1 MKKCI
6 FLSLVIGISISSCK
20 KEETLVEH
28 KKPKTLSEAGITK
41 EIDIYKPGTYW
52 VYNWTEFDYYGGKIA
67 SGIDT
72 IKVVA
77 ASQCDSCRQVIGTVH
92 SKDFSD
98 TYFVTERGIHYRTV
112 PYYDQLYYLQGN
124 AIIPFDSTDNKI
136 DYPLNSADR
145 GCTSYVTYLYQ
156 RNIPVTTLAGNFI
169 SILTTQNTSR
179 SPQGCRGGF
188 ETINYVRGV
197 GEMNRVTSYES
208 EQHQVPIRFTRE
220 LIAYNIAY

>member
-20 KEETLVEH
+20 KEETPVEH

-41 EIDIYKPGTYW
+41 EIDIYEPGTYW
-52 VYNWTEFDYYGGKIA
+52 VYNWTEFDYYGGRIN

-72 IKVVA
+72 IKVVDA
-77 ASQCDSCRQVIGTVH
+77 TQCDSCRQVIGTVH
-92 SKDFSD
+92 GEVYTA
-98 TYFVTERGIHYRTV
+98 TYLIKETGVTYQTV
-112 PYYDQLYYLQGN
+112 PYQLYYLQGGT
-124 AIIPFDSTDNKI
+124 IILFDSTDVKV

-145 GCTSYVTYLYQ
+145 GCGSFLTYLHE
-156 RNIPVTTLAGNFI
+156 RNIPTATVAGNFI

-188 ETINYVRGV
+188 ETINSVRGD
-197 GEMNRVTSYES
+197 GEIYRVTSYER
-208 EQHQVPIRFTRE
+208 EQHQGPIRFTRE